1 MRHVKRDE
9 QLGHT
14 TRCTAKEDIN
24 HPINITK
31 NTDLESTIDM
41 GQKFFVCFVA
51 GLVINLLQAIWAI
64 VACFISQSKQ
74 SCNYAMQATFFV
86 INVAYL
92 IAVTLMR
99 FSHGGKVCSGDY
111 LYYPISLTS
120 REDGVLGIEGQFLT
134 VFIIAG
140 WIQVFTMLVVLCVRC
155 CVPEGKNS
163 PDKERDM

>member
-9 QLGHT
+9 QLGHA

-51 GLVINLLQAIWAI
+51 GLVINLLQALWAI

-74 SCNYAMQATFFV
+74 SCNYAMQATFFIV
-86 INVAYL
+86 NVAYL
-92 IAVTLMR
+92 ISVT
-99 FSHGGKVCSGDY
+99 
-111 LYYPISLTS
+111 
-120 REDGVLGIEGQFLT
+120 
-134 VFIIAG
+134 
-140 WIQVFTMLVVLCVRC
+140 
-155 CVPEGKNS
+155 
-163 PDKERDM
+163 